1 MTVLSVPFWTTGV
14 TEIEDVEETG
24 AVVLAK
30 LAELATELATELSAE
45 LAMVLAAELDSDET
59 VAWVEAAFELVSAEL
74 SEELED
80 SVAALEASEVEVEEA
95 SVVEAGTAVAIPS
108 FASASEI
115 APINLVEYHGTPVII
130 LVTSSPEIPVN
141 MVVKSPP
148 AKTALAISG
157 GYVSV
162 LCKAWKA

>member
-14 TEIEDVEETG
+14 TETEAVEETG

-30 LAELATELATELSAE
+30 LAELTTELSAE
-45 LAMVLAAELDSDET
+45 LATELDSADET
-59 VAWVEAAFELVSAEL
+59 VAWVEVAFELVSTEL
-74 SEELED
+74 AEELEV
-80 SVAALEASEVEVEEA
+80 SVTALEASEVEVAEVSE
-95 SVVEAGTAVAIPS
+95 VEVGTAVAIPA

-141 MVVKSPP
+141 IVVKSPP

>member
-1 MTVLSVPFWTTGV
+1 M
-14 TEIEDVEETG
+14 EAVEEIG

-30 LAELATELATELSAE
+30 LAELTAELTTELATELATELDSA
-45 LAMVLAAELDSDET
+45 DET
-59 VAWVEAAFELVSAEL
+59 VAWVEVALEVVSTELA
-74 SEELED
+74 EELED
-80 SVAALEASEVEVEEA
+80 SVAALEASDVEVTDSEVEV
-95 SVVEAGTAVAIPS
+95 GTAVSIPA
-108 FASASEI
+108 FARASEI

-130 LVTSSPEIPVN
+130 LVTSSPAIPVN
-141 MVVKSPP
+141 IVVKSPP